1 MKANQQSISQKIQK
15 LCTMSKYSSGP
26 KQVIDDMVQLAFN
39 LMTTPIFLDHFPRSR
54 YYVDHSMR
62 NEVRRYE
69 HDPEAWKLLQE
80 LVVDFMRAIKE
91 AQPFE
96 DVMGSFYDEYLGQA
110 LGQFLTPKDVA
121 DALAAI
127 QLALMD
133 KPTEKLVIGDP
144 CGCGAGSLVLAQLR
158 GILDMHGEDIIKLLE
173 VVVMDLDPNM
183 VRLCTVQ
190 IVMSSVMHNIPI
202 FGLEAHCGNTI
213 TDYSPRPGSKPTLS
227 LRWLPVM
234 SKEEYFEADP
244 QVQALNKLMK
254 VVTEGERDLQAA

>member
-1 MKANQQSISQKIQK
+1 MKEKQQSISQKIKK
-15 LCTMSKYSSGP
+15 LCTMSKHSSGP

-39 LMTTPIFLDHFPRSR
+39 LMTTPIFLDHFPWSR
-54 YYVDHSMR
+54 YYVDYSMR

-80 LVVDFMRAIKE
+80 LVIDFMRGIKE

-127 QLALMD
+127 QLALMT
-133 KPTEKLVIGDP
+133 KPTEKLVMGDP

-158 GILDMHGEDIIKLLE
+158 GILDMHGEDSVKLLE

>member
-1 MKANQQSISQKIQK
+1 MKEKKQSISHKIQK
-15 LCTMSKYSSGP
+15 LCTMSKHSSGP
-26 KQVIDDMVQLAFN
+26 KQVIDDMAQLAFN
-39 LMTTPIFLDHFPRSR
+39 VMTTPIFLDHFPRSR
-54 YYVDHSMR
+54 YYVDNSMR
-62 NEVRRYE
+62 NAVRRYE
-69 HDPEAWKLLQE
+69 HDPEAWKLLLE
-80 LVVDFMRAIKE
+80 IVEDFMRAIKD

-96 DVMGSFYDEYLGQA
+96 DVIGSLYDEYLGQT

-127 QLALMD
+127 QLVLMD

-144 CGCGAGSLVLAQLR
+144 CGSGAGSLVLALMR
-158 GILDMHGEDIIKLLE
+158 RILHMHGEDSIKLLE
-173 VVVMDLDPNM
+173 VIVMDLDPNM

-190 IVMSSVMHNIPI
+190 IVMSSVMHNVPI

-234 SKEEYFEADP
+234 SKQDYFEADP

-254 VVTEGERDLQAA
+254 AVMEGERDLQAA